1 MIVQFREQNIAHP
14 DLTPNQHYIVIGIEA
29 DDFRILNDAG
39 RPFLY
44 DASFFEVID
53 STEPDDWVTEI
64 GEDGERYA
72 YPLPLNSVGF
82 FENFFNGEKSAIVT
96 FWQVVNHQLAAAAE
110 TS

>member
-44 DASFFEVID
+44 DASFFAVID
-53 STEPDDWVTEI
+53 PTEPDDWVTEI
-64 GEDGERYA
+64 GTDGERYA
-72 YPLPLNSVGF
+72 YPWPLNSVGF
-82 FENFFNGEKSAIVT
+82 FEDFFNGEKSAIVT
-96 FWQVVNHQLAAAAE
+96 FWQVVNHQLAAASE